1 MTNDSNIQVFI
12 SYAHTNDIHK
22 NRVKFIAHELR
33 VHYGLEV
40 ILDEWSF
47 RKGEDLNKAME
58 ELGTKSD
65 IILIIGDR
73 NYVDKANARNGG
85 VGKESILFS
94 DAYMQNSEKD
104 KYNIL
109 YAFTETDEDNR
120 PVIPK
125 YMLGINSFDLT
136 DEKKDLE
143 KINEIA
149 REIYGES
156 KDVAPPVGA
165 KPDFAKSNQMQ
176 SIRKMK
182 LATNIDNSLLKEII
196 EEIKVELAETDEE
209 YKKYQDVI
217 IRPDFSRIKILLN
230 YWDNIIKKVNK
241 PSDIAKILEEL
252 LNTLDSSVR
261 SNNDA
266 TRIFIRISFIYTIT
280 YAIDTEDYSLID
292 DLIKYDYTIDR
303 MECNYNEIS
312 ILGNPYFIEV
322 EKYQRGID
330 YKARYFEIEE
340 KIIRDTEFSIIN
352 IIEADIFIEF
362 VTLCINQRGSFIGR
376 FNKWTILDTNLYSQV
391 TKYNAQFKFLK
402 SFKREK
408 TVNKLL
414 TMLNMNDLIEFKK
427 LIEDI
432 NNAKLFQIIEKD
444 KIISQK

>member
-1 MTNDSNIQVFI
+1 
-12 SYAHTNDIHK
+12 
-22 NRVKFIAHELR
+22 
-33 VHYGLEV
+33 
-40 ILDEWSF
+40 
-47 RKGEDLNKAME
+47 
-58 ELGTKSD
+58 
-65 IILIIGDR
+65 
-73 NYVDKANARNGG
+73 
-85 VGKESILFS
+85 
-94 DAYMQNSEKD
+94 
-104 KYNIL
+104 
-109 YAFTETDEDNR
+109 
-120 PVIPK
+120 
-125 YMLGINSFDLT
+125 
-136 DEKKDLE
+136 
-143 KINEIA
+143 
-149 REIYGES
+149 
-156 KDVAPPVGA
+156 
-165 KPDFAKSNQMQ
+165 
-176 SIRKMK
+176 MK